1 MLDRFGSMPFVPN
14 ASPEEADLPEVGVE
28 SYAEMPE
35 IVVFNLSTPKKYPQL
50 YSRGPGGILRL
61 SLPLPGVCGESHPTT
76 YFHGLPAPHQRH
88 ANVRSPPNR
97 EPVGKSR
104 PSDDLRPPVERC
116 AAARKGTFRSIHQS
130 DHSLGLHDDS
140 LNSK

>member
-76 YFHGLPAPHQRH
+76 YFHGTVA
-88 ANVRSPPNR
+88 
-97 EPVGKSR
+97 
-104 PSDDLRPPVERC
+104 LRPCSRGMRTPV
-116 AAARKGTFRSIHQS
+116 ADA
-130 DHSLGLHDDS
+130 
-140 LNSK
+140 